1 PCERPPPRRDR
12 PRRRGA
18 ASLPTSPAQPIP
30 DTRARAMT
38 LGAPAGS
45 NRLNHRYQVAP
56 AGIITVEFSGLFDV
70 APPPVVTLEQ
80 TAFRHHRMST
90 SEPVNQSSRTLIVS
104 GRASEFVNLKKSLQ
118 SSVPALV
125 EPSVHTPLRTAH

>member
-1 PCERPPPRRDR
+1 PPAVRVAPDRHTRRCHRAQPPTDARGPPTSPRPSECQAPAPRRARRPPRR
-12 PRRRGA
+12 A

-56 AGIITVEFSGLFDV
+56 AGIITAEFSGLFDV

-80 TAFRHHRMST
+80 AASGHHSMS
-90 SEPVNQSSRTLIVS
+90 
-104 GRASEFVNLKKSLQ
+104 
-118 SSVPALV
+118 
-125 EPSVHTPLRTAH
+125 